1 MSIIFKIFK
10 SIIFNKLIK
19 SNNFNMKLCK
29 NLKLNKIELAA
40 LHK

>member
-1 MSIIFKIFK
+1 MS
-10 SIIFNKLIK
+10 KLIMSDKSVK

-29 NLKLNKIELAA
+29 NLKLNKIELAV